1 MAAAALLGGLSLLAA
16 LEPVQLEI
24 RRDDAARSCPS
35 DEELAARVRARV
47 AADPFADADQKSAR
61 RLRVRIEKVGAR
73 LRARVVLQGEDGALR
88 GRRELWGEPDCGA
101 LADQLVLALAIAI
114 DPLLLTRPAAPPSSS
129 APAPP
134 AEPDP
139 LEARPGPLRGR
150 DLDYTNAD
158 RVLAR
163 PPLQGVVPRGTLARA
178 TLGAALGVAQV
189 PAPSVRAELSLDFR
203 SWHLDGGLRFDVP
216 VRYPTLGGEGQMDLT
231 LVAADVA
238 PCLPWR
244 VAPRLSLR
252 GCAAGQAGV
261 LVAHGVDFERNA
273 GSTQAW
279 FALGPRVTAG
289 WRVWPRLGLL
299 AVGDVMIPFV
309 RPRYVDLA
317 NPARLYHQPSVVT
330 GSLGLG
336 VELEIR

>member
-1 MAAAALLGGLSLLAA
+1 MSGAAAALAGGLSLLAA

-24 RRDDAARSCPS
+24 RRDEAAEACPS

-47 AADPFADADQKSAR
+47 AADPFADADQQATR
-61 RLRVRIEKVGAR
+61 RLRVRIDKLGAQ
-73 LRARVVLQGEDGALR
+73 LRARVVLQGDDGALR
-88 GRRELWGEPDCGA
+88 GRRELWGALDCVA

-114 DPLLLTRPAAPPSSS
+114 DPLLLTRPAPTAPR
-129 APAPP
+129 PAK
-134 AEPDP
+134 PDP
-139 LEARPGPLRGR
+139 LDARPGPLRGR
-150 DLDYTNAD
+150 DLDYTNTD

-163 PPLQGVVPRGTLARA
+163 PPLEGVVPRGTLARA
-178 TLGAALGVAQV
+178 MLGAAMGVAQV
-189 PAPSVRAELSLDFR
+189 PAPSLRAELSLDFR

-216 VRYPTLGGEGQMDLT
+216 VRYPTQGGGGQMDLT
-231 LVAADVA
+231 LVAADVS

-244 VAPRLSLR
+244 VAPRVSLR

-279 FALGPRVTAG
+279 FAMGPRATAG
-289 WRVWPRLGLL
+289 WRVWPRVGLL

-317 NPARLYHQPSVVT
+317 DPERLYHQPSVVT